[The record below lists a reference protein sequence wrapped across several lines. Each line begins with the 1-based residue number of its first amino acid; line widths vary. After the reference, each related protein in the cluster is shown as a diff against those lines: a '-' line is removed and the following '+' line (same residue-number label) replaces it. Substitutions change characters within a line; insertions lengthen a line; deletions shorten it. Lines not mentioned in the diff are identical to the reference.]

1 MKNVFALAVL
11 GVFGSAV
18 LCTSVRAN
26 VARPLP
32 DIFLSV
38 LAEVKAKTRL
48 LVLLPTELPTP
59 FSDAKDAIVDKA
71 TAEEYAVSLYYKVD
85 VGNAGFAAGFTAKND
100 PNYSPRDLP
109 NVRAVKLA
117 AGMVGF
123 FRPVS
128 FGGSCAPANIW
139 WEQRHALYQIQ
150 LNLPSSLS
158 EKRQQRIVTTV
169 ANSAILAGPR

>member
-1 MKNVFALAVL
+1 MRNVFALAVL
-11 GVFGSAV
+11 VVFGSAV

-48 LVLLPTELPTP
+48 PVLLPTALPAP
-59 FSDAKDAIVDKA
+59 FSDAKDAILDKV
-71 TAEEYAVSLYYKVD
+71 TADEYAVSLYYKVD
-85 VGNAGFAAGFTAKND
+85 AGNAGFAAGFTAQND
-100 PNYSPRDLP
+100 SKFSPRELS

-117 AGMVGF
+117 TGMVGF

-128 FGGSCAPANIW
+128 CGGSCAPANIW

-150 LNLPSSLS
+150 LNLPSSLT